1 MKNKK
6 NAFIFIMKA
15 SGIIFLILL
24 EILFIIYS
32 VDMGKYLFKTLIDK
46 KRDWE
51 LFSII
56 YGLNYLLALYL
67 LTVPRAI
74 YETVRVGESKS

>member
-1 MKNKK
+1 MKVL
-6 NAFIFIMKA
+6 
-15 SGIIFLILL
+15 GIIFLILL

-56 YGLNYLLALYL
+56 YGLNYLLSLYL

-74 YETVRVGESKS
+74 YEAVRVGESES